1 MAKYQV
7 IKATQRPIKQ
17 VEAAGRVL
25 PFGKAGGFEVSDA
38 GIANEIEAKHGGP
51 GGDVVVIPDL
61 SNREHGHKYF
71 FGQMPEMPWKKV
83 KNVSC

>member
-7 IKATQRPIKQ
+7 IKATTKPIRA
-17 VEAAGRVL
+17 VEADGKTMA
-25 PFGKAGGFEVSDA
+25 FGTQGGFEVSDA
-38 GIANEIEAKHGGP
+38 GIAAEIDAKHGGK

-71 FGQMPEMPWKKV
+71 FGQMPEMPWKRGKH
-83 KNVSC
+83 VS